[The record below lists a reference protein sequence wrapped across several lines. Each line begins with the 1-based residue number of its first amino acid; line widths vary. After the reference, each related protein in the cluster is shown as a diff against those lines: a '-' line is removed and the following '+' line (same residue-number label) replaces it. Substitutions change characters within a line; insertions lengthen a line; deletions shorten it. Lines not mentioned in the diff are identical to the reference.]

1 MSKSKTERKKKRK
14 REKSSGSLLTSEDRD
29 LDQTKVQVEGI
40 QERINIDQSCIE
52 KKKKKKKRR
61 KKNACEGPQTLGT
74 RYSIGTPTN
83 SIDPSAT
90 VIPTPV
96 QQQEQSENTV
106 KDSGVSSEKLP
117 KKTKKKKKKKKRNSS
132 SGSLDK
138 IRNDDENSGDKIGSK
153 RGEAAGI
160 DTEDEI
166 VLEGSMVMDVLV
178 LIDRAN
184 AKVYSATEELL
195 ENGERKQIGRLDGN
209 GQVVL
214 FQKNEEKRENGT
226 IQFALLY

>member
-14 REKSSGSLLTSEDRD
+14 REKSSRSLLASEDRD
-29 LDQTKVQVEGI
+29 LDNTEVQVEDI
-40 QERINIDQSCIE
+40 QKRIKIDENCIE

-61 KKNACEGPQTLGT
+61 KKNACEGPQTLGKRDST
-74 RYSIGTPTN
+74 TH

-96 QQQEQSENTV
+96 QQQEQSENTA
-106 KDSGVSSEKLP
+106 KDSEVSSNKLP
-117 KKTKKKKKKKKRNSS
+117 NKTKKKKKKKSRNSS
-132 SGSLDK
+132 GGSLDK
-138 IRNDDENSGDKIGSK
+138 IRNDDENSGDTIGSK
-153 RGEAAGI
+153 RGEVADIETG
-160 DTEDEI
+160 DEI

-184 AKVYSATEELL
+184 AKVYSATEELS
-195 ENGERKQIGRLDGN
+195 ENGERKQIGSLDGN

-214 FQKNEEKRENGT
+214 FQKTEERRENGK
-226 IQFALLY
+226 IQFALL